1 MSGLGNA
8 GRTGQRGA
16 GQGGNQPLTVGVQ
29 PILITGCRAFD
40 PSSFSA
46 LGSVVINVKVGNNL
60 SSLSGFNVPDFFS
73 YSEAEEAYEKCFE
86 GGSYTAPEQGSE
98 HAALVNL
105 YRDTVTFVSN
115 QRTFLSV
122 VCGMSQDEITELLEN
137 VDTKDDVVST
147 PQFWADLMTTKLE
160 EAKEAGAGMNFF
172 TFFHLTKT
180 DKVMPYPYRV
190 KISTGDFSQTL
201 NNFLP
206 IFAEEPVVTSVV
218 ANDDNSLYTVTLQ
231 VGETTYELFRVKLPQ
246 DHNLL
251 DLQNDEEVEG

>member
-1 MSGLGNA
+1 MSGLGSA
-8 GRTGQRGA
+8 GQRNA

-29 PILITGCRAFD
+29 PILVTGCRAFD
-40 PSSFSA
+40 ASSFSP
-46 LGSVVINVKVGNNL
+46 LGSVVINTKVGSNL

-73 YSEAEEAYEKCFE
+73 FIEAQQAYEKCFE

-115 QRTFLSV
+115 QRTFLST
-122 VCGMSQDEITELLEN
+122 VCGLSQDEITELLEN
-137 VDTKDDVVST
+137 IDTKDDIVST
-147 PQFWADLMTTKLE
+147 PQFWADLMTTRLE
-160 EAKEAGAGMNFF
+160 AAKEAGVSMNFF
-172 TFFHLTKT
+172 TFFHLTKG

-190 KISTGDFSQTL
+190 RITTGEFSQTL

-206 IFAEEPVVTSVV
+206 IFNQEPIVTSVV
-218 ANDDNSLYTVTLQ
+218 KNDEALNTFYTVTLQ
-231 VGETTYELFRVKLPQ
+231 VGESTYELFRVKLPE

-251 DLQNDEEVEG
+251 DLQNEEEVEG